1 LSAFGAMKK
10 SATARLIDGVVPWQ
24 SRGLGQKGHKARF
37 GLGNSMFW
45 PPLARNTECEQA
57 PKSLQ

>member
-1 LSAFGAMKK
+1 MKK

-57 PKSLQ
+57 HKSLQ